1 MGQEGSL
8 KTSGEM
14 DGWGHGLELP
24 DPFFPL
30 RKSTE
35 EDVEALDRAA
45 EQVINRRMVE
55 QRLVFNLRDDRLAH
69 IEFQDLFLY
78 ETNQFF
84 SSRCSSS
91 KPSSE
96 SLSATMS
103 FQKSTVD
110 ATATLRR

>member
-1 MGQEGSL
+1 M
-8 KTSGEM
+8 KTYGEM
-14 DGWGHGLELP
+14 SGGAMGLNCLI
-24 DPFFPL
+24 PFFPL

-78 ETNQFF
+78 
-84 SSRCSSS
+84 
-91 KPSSE
+91 
-96 SLSATMS
+96 
-103 FQKSTVD
+103 
-110 ATATLRR
+110 